1 MPTSSR
7 NGTNHSGP
15 ISRSSSCRPW
25 RVARRSRGWLRIR
38 WVMGRRKRS
47 TNSALRSAAVT
58 LASRPANCE
67 TPGPN
72 TLMISGSCS
81 ESPSAA
87 AADQP
92 QRRQRAPVQDVQR
105 PGAVRAVQQRQTDQ
119 RQRREQRAGQ
129 QHIGQHQRAELS
141 HGIGHGDGQVQRDHE
156 RDGPGRQLH
165 RRHPQQLPG
174 LRPAGRSTGCLA
186 AACRRRVIQR
196 RPSARPA
203 QIAVTI
209 RKSRISDGHS
219 RRRGGRL

>member
-1 MPTSSR
+1 MTPPTAMPTIATSAHSRARRMTWPLSSAAATVLTSEMPTSSR

-87 AADQP
+87 RLP
-92 QRRQRAPVQDVQR
+92 
-105 PGAVRAVQQRQTDQ
+105 
-119 RQRREQRAGQ
+119 
-129 QHIGQHQRAELS
+129 IS
-141 HGIGHGDGQVQRDHE
+141 HSGG
-156 RDGPGRQLH
+156 
-165 RRHPQQLPG
+165 
-174 LRPAGRSTGCLA
+174 
-186 AACRRRVIQR
+186 
-196 RPSARPA
+196 SARRCRMSSARVRCGPSSSVR
-203 QIAVTI
+203 Q
-209 RKSRISDGHS
+209 ISDS
-219 RRRGGRL
+219 DENNAPASST